1 MTKRLAGLVFG
12 LAIGAACSSG
22 SAPQGTLARDGAT
35 SAERQN
41 ATVDTSSTT
50 SMRTVG
56 RSSGVGDHAVPAK
69 SRFREVTVPAGTTLN
84 LELETAV
91 SSDKSRSEDP
101 VRASLSAPIRVDGMT
116 VVPAGSEATGSVL
129 EARRSG
135 RVSGRASVAFWFDR
149 LRSGDESYAIRTARI
164 AREAKPTKG
173 EDAKKIGFGA
183 GAGAVIGAIAG
194 GKKGAAIG
202 AAVGGGA
209 GSGVVLATRGQ
220 EVRLG
225 RGLRLKTT
233 LEEPLTVQVSFD

>member
-1 MTKRLAGLVFG
+1 
-12 LAIGAACSSG
+12 
-22 SAPQGTLARDGAT
+22 
-35 SAERQN
+35 
-41 ATVDTSSTT
+41 
-50 SMRTVG
+50 
-56 RSSGVGDHAVPAK
+56 
-69 SRFREVTVPAGTTLN
+69 
-84 LELETAV
+84 
-91 SSDKSRSEDP
+91 
-101 VRASLSAPIRVDGMT
+101 
-116 VVPAGSEATGSVL
+116 
-129 EARRSG
+129 
-135 RVSGRASVAFWFDR
+135 VAFWFDR